1 MKQEEEIF
9 ARLVR
14 EHKSTIYTVCYMFSK
29 DEDEVQDLFQEP
41 LINMWKGMGG
51 FREESKIDTWIYR
64 VALNTCLTQERK
76 KKREVKKVPLN
87 MDVNYFEDN
96 DANAKQARILHQR
109 ISQLAYVD
117 RALVMLWLDGM
128 SYDEMGAVVG
138 ISAQNVATKLFRIK
152 EQLKKMKYGR
162 TVFQRNA
169 PANGGTQGAAGQAGD
184 CQRPPDS
191 RNHEGQEKGHQQH
204 EEYVLY
210 LCCHCFY
217 LLPAQ
222 LLHTYMELDL
232 HSGHSPHAD
241 LLSGCNG
248 IYPPSCG

>member
-1 MKQEEEIF
+1 MMKQEEEIF

-29 DEDEVQDLFQEP
+29 DEDEVQDLFQET

-64 VALNTCLTQERK
+64 VTLNTCLTQERK

-87 MDVNYFEDN
+87 MDVNFFEDN

-128 SYDEMGAVVG
+128 SYDEIGAVVG
-138 ISAQNVATKLFRIK
+138 ISAQNVAVKLFRIK
-152 EQLKKMKYGR
+152 EQLKKM
-162 TVFQRNA
+162 
-169 PANGGTQGAAGQAGD
+169 
-184 CQRPPDS
+184 
-191 RNHEGQEKGHQQH
+191 
-204 EEYVLY
+204 
-210 LCCHCFY
+210 
-217 LLPAQ
+217 
-222 LLHTYMELDL
+222 
-232 HSGHSPHAD
+232 
-241 LLSGCNG
+241 
-248 IYPPSCG
+248 

>member
-29 DEDEVQDLFQEP
+29 DEDDVQDLFQET

-87 MDVNYFEDN
+87 MDVNFFEDN

-128 SYDEMGAVVG
+128 SYDEIRAVVG
-138 ISAQNVATKLFRIK
+138 ISAQNVAVKLFRIK
-152 EQLKKMKYGR
+152 EQLKKM
-162 TVFQRNA
+162 
-169 PANGGTQGAAGQAGD
+169 
-184 CQRPPDS
+184 
-191 RNHEGQEKGHQQH
+191 
-204 EEYVLY
+204 
-210 LCCHCFY
+210 
-217 LLPAQ
+217 
-222 LLHTYMELDL
+222 
-232 HSGHSPHAD
+232 
-241 LLSGCNG
+241 
-248 IYPPSCG
+248 